1 MRSTYSQLLIKIL
14 LGLSEFL
21 FLFFF
26 FFLFNCLMNSTIK
39 RFSKKIGSPPRP
51 GPTLGCGGSVVVGV
65 GLVGVCLVAVLFR
78 FRKINLK
85 MGSGKILGIYFREF
99 LGC

>member
-1 MRSTYSQLLIKIL
+1 METLRIFIFY
-14 LGLSEFL
+14 
-21 FLFFF
+21 FFS

-51 GPTLGCGGSVVVGV
+51 GPALGCGGSVVVGV
-65 GLVGVCLVAVLFR
+65 RLVGVCMVAVLFR

-85 MGSGKILGIYFREF
+85 MGSGKILGSYFGEF